1 MPLAEIKYFDALI
14 DNKKNFDQPVTKK
27 QEWYEKLIEMSK
39 MMIFYQPVKMK

>member
-27 QEWYEKLIEMSK
+27 QEYEKLIEMSK